1 MLVGELKTLEEEFK
15 ISLFSTFNKETYLHN
30 INQIEKQ
37 KKAITKF
44 IEDNIKKNEL
54 IKYLM
59 EENKKYGPK
68 TLSENNEE
76 YQKNKLKSFEE
87 IFEDKSKPELL
98 ISRLE
103 NCYKAINEYLKLPT
117 IP

>member
-1 MLVGELKTLEEEFK
+1 MKTLEEEFTK
-15 ISLFSTFNKETYLHN
+15 SFSQINPETLMVKFNE
-30 INQIEKQ
+30 IVEQ
-37 KKAITKF
+37 KKKITIF

-68 TLSENNEE
+68 TLFENNEE

-103 NCYKAINEYLKLPT
+103 NCCLAINEYLKLLT